1 MPLNRGIIGSKMTM
15 GQPRILTRDDLAL
28 LAEKRPSKPAA
39 MRYRDPHHRLARL
52 LAMGHRVKQA
62 AEIAGYSYQRVM
74 NLMPDP
80 GFKELIAQYR
90 AMVNEEYKESVD
102 EFYSMA
108 SSNMIKAERQISEHL
123 ERADEEGELL
133 PLSQLI
139 TLASDGKDRF
149 GYEKKKQQTNLN
161 INADFASM
169 LEKAIARSGKQ
180 IDVPAVRQEGAQVP
194 AQVSSS
200 HAQPGPLE
208 PPRLRRIA

>member
-1 MPLNRGIIGSKMTM
+1 MPLNRGVIGSKLKL

-28 LAEKRPSKPAA
+28 LAEKRPKIPAPQ
-39 MRYRDPHHRLARL
+39 RYRDPHHRLARL
-52 LAMGHRVKQA
+52 IAMGHRIKQA
-62 AEIAGYSYQRVM
+62 AELAGYSYQRVM

-90 AMVNEEYKESVD
+90 TMVNEEFKEAND

-108 SSNMIKAERQISEHL
+108 VSNMHKAERQIAEHFD
-123 ERADEEGELL
+123 RSDEEGELL
-133 PLSQLI
+133 PLGQLT
-139 TLASDGKDRF
+139 TLAADAKDRF

-180 IDVPAVRQEGAQVP
+180 IDVPAVRREGAQVP

>member
-1 MPLNRGIIGSKMTM
+1 MPLTRGIQGSNLKL
-15 GQPRILTRDDLAL
+15 GQPRVLTRDDLAL
-28 LAEKRPSKPAA
+28 LAEKRPVRPITQ
-39 MRYRDPHHRLARL
+39 RFRDPHHRLARL
-52 LAMGHRVKQA
+52 IAMGNKLNVA
-62 AEIAGYSYQRVM
+62 AGLAGYSAGRAYMLSV
-74 NLMPDP
+74 DP
-80 GFKELIAQYR
+80 GFQELVAQYR
-90 AMVNEEYKESVD
+90 KMVNEEFKEATD

-133 PLSQLI
+133 PLGQLI

-180 IDVPAVRQEGAQVP
+180 IDVPAVRREGAQVS